1 MSTIL
6 QQLITAFNAEK
17 QQGKTPEQAVAILN
31 TSSATASAIAAA
43 SVTGNRLL
51 SGVETFDLSTV
62 GAVPLSTALVDVYQQ
77 DVTALAIAII
87 LKGLGYTPTQ
97 IADALHNN
105 YATLGALDTG
115 RILLN
120 ALVYPDLS
128 RTDLVSALVAGGY
141 ASTDTTLAAN
151 ILYPITAVIQ
161 ANEAWQDTGLQ
172 VTGTQNTQIAFLSG
186 SWVFNPGYPA
196 CGPVGNASLIAKPYY
211 TLPGKPEGA
220 LIGRIGD
227 QVFLVGPQYN
237 VPAGWK
243 GSLQLCINDD
253 LTARYGVGLA
263 DNTGSLTVKITTS
276 A

>member
-6 QQLITAFNAEK
+6 QQLITAFSAEK

-31 TSSATASAIAAA
+31 TLSTAA
-43 SVTGNRLL
+43 SVAGNRMLA
-51 SGVETFDLSTV
+51 GVETFDLSKV

-97 IADALHNN
+97 IVQALHDN
-105 YATLGALDTG
+105 YATLGALGTG

-120 ALVYPDLS
+120 AQVYPDLS

-161 ANEAWQDTGLQ
+161 AKVAWQDTGLQ
-172 VTGTQNTQIAFLSG
+172 VTGTQNTQITFLSG
-186 SWVFNPGYPA
+186 SWRFNPSYPA
-196 CGPVGNASLIAKPYY
+196 CGPAGNPALIAKSYY

-227 QVFLVGPQYN
+227 QVFLVGAQYR
-237 VPAGWK
+237 VPAGWA
-243 GSLQLCINDD
+243 GNLQLCINDD
-253 LTARYGVGLA
+253 LTGHYGAGLA
-263 DNTGSLTVKITTS
+263 DNTGYLTVKITTS